1 MVANNDKSGGI
12 ESIEIKEYMVNLD
25 FESKNCIEVKLI
37 QMKYLTFNEEYISS
51 VRSS

>member
-1 MVANNDKSGGI
+1 MVANNIKAGGI
-12 ESIEIKEYMVNLD
+12 ESIEIKEFMVHLN
-25 FESKNCIEVKLI
+25 FQQKAFAEVKLI